1 MGKND
6 RNITDMSFTKQLQQF
21 IEEYRKTVKDG
32 PVTSRE
38 IAAWLLQEKK
48 CQPTIEESVNVL
60 ARHVSDALRTKY
72 LTAPNGQRVRQNH
85 SVRYK
90 ETLSDGSKR
99 RLVLWHQMEFAPPN
113 FMYESFQQ
121 RRAGVGDEL
130 WQLKQDVD
138 YYNAYVNKAAPIQV
152 VFDFREDMEERG
164 MSGDGTFDDD
174 TPDLE

>member
-1 MGKND
+1 
-6 RNITDMSFTKQLQQF
+6 MSFNKRLQLF
-21 IEEYRKTVKDG
+21 IAEYLRDVKPDG

-38 IAAWLLQEKK
+38 IAAWLLREKK
-48 CQPTIEESVNVL
+48 CEPTIEETVSVL
-60 ARHVSDALRTKY
+60 ARHVSEALRTKY
-72 LTAPNGQRVRQNH
+72 IKAPNGQRVRQHH

-90 ETLSDGSKR
+90 ETLTDGSHR
-99 RLVLWHQMEFAPPN
+99 RLVVWYQMEFAPPN

-138 YYNAYVNKAAPIQV
+138 YYNEYINKAAPIQI

-164 MSGDGTFDDD
+164 MSGEEPFDDD
-174 TPDLE
+174 TPDI